1 MKDSSRRILW
11 LPLVLALV
19 GALFCFWITLGNELT
34 FCQTAGCSL
43 YEDATLGGI
52 SLWYYGMGTF
62 LAAAVMALLGSC
74 RVGTWFC
81 GICLAVDCLLLTL
94 MIFTVPCTACL
105 TVAVLFAGLYAAY
118 RKESQSDGSKSSFGH
133 SSAHSRSRLLLCW
146 GLLWLMAMV
155 QVAKGEMG
163 SWAMQGKEDE
173 AAVHIYVSPSCSSCA
188 KALRV
193 FSGNIEVA
201 FYPVAEKP
209 EEVAM
214 VARALELRAQGQPLH
229 LAMAQA
235 FKEAPKAGF
244 WANCSP
250 SRLLL
255 RWRLLRNQAHVLG
268 AGSQVVPFIEYR
280 GLPSAV
286 AKEADAM
293 EVAKL
298 RKEAEAAM
306 QDAHQ
311 AKPAP
316 HTDSLLPLNPLI
328 SGACS
333 GASPCPE

>member
-11 LPLVLALV
+11 LPLVIALV

-43 YEDATLGGI
+43 YEDTTVGGI

-62 LAAAVMALLGSC
+62 LVAAVMAILGSC
-74 RVGTWFC
+74 RVGAWFC
-81 GICLAVDCLLLTL
+81 AVCLAGDCLLLTL
-94 MIFTVPCTACL
+94 MLFTVPCTACL
-105 TVAVLFAGLYAAY
+105 TVAVLFAALYAAY
-118 RKESQSDGSKSSFGH
+118 RKENQHDVGKSSFGH
-133 SSAHSRSRLLLCW
+133 SGARTRSRLMLCW
-146 GLLWLMAMV
+146 GLLWLMTMV

-163 SWAMQGKEDE
+163 TWAMQGKAEE

-209 EEVAM
+209 EDIAM
-214 VARALELRAQGQPLH
+214 VARALQLRARGLS
-229 LAMAQA
+229 LYEAMTQA
-235 FKEAPKAGF
+235 YKEAPKASF
-244 WANCSP
+244 WANNSP
-250 SRLLL
+250 ARLLL
-255 RWRLLRNQAHVLG
+255 RWRLLRNQAHVLA

-280 GLPSAV
+280 GLPSSV
-286 AKEADAM
+286 AKEADAL
-293 EVAKL
+293 ELAHL
-298 RKEAEAAM
+298 RQEADAAM
-306 QDAHQ
+306 EQAHKNKPVQQHDA
-311 AKPAP
+311 
-316 HTDSLLPLNPLI
+316 TLPFDPLI